1 MAEKDAA
8 EWRALAEKRAG
19 EVTAAMV
26 RAASAEGEAKALRLG
41 TDRLERRL
49 DDLEADRRGEH
60 ANWQAARDRLLVLV
74 EALIAANARTHAHEP
89 PAVPP
94 LEPPQPPPEVESGPA
109 QPVPGLEAPGPSFA
123 RWFAALVQRRRRERA
138 IQEPPQTG

>member
-60 ANWQAARDRLLVLV
+60 ANWQAARARLLVLV
-74 EALIAANARTHAHEP
+74 EALVAARARTHAHEAST
-89 PAVPP
+89 PAVPEP
-94 LEPPQPPPEVESGPA
+94 PPPQPLQPAPPTS
-109 QPVPGLEAPGPSFA
+109 
-123 RWFAALVQRRRRERA
+123 
-138 IQEPPQTG
+138 

>member
-41 TDRLERRL
+41 TDRLDQRL
-49 DDLEADRRGEH
+49 DDVEADRRGEH

-74 EALIAANARTHAHEP
+74 EALVASGARP
-89 PAVPP
+89 PAVQPMPAPP
-94 LEPPQPPPEVESGPA
+94 EQPQPAPEPA
-109 QPVPGLEAPGPSFA
+109 KAVTALEATGPSFA
-123 RWFAALVQRRRRERA
+123 RWFAALVRRRRAERT
-138 IQEPPQTG
+138 P